1 MGLFDSKAKKEAI
14 QKLEKAQMEYELN
27 GRRINI
33 EAQSLYNQ
41 KKEALMAIEF
51 VETILKNQPDLDIE
65 SFRQIADAKNS
76 IRLFQEAI
84 QNEDMVITSI
94 NDSTGKIVGA
104 GVAGAATGTAIVTL
118 GPTAAMALATTFGTA
133 ATGTAISALSG
144 VAATNAA
151 LAWLGGGALA
161 AGGGGM
167 AAGSAVLAMF
177 GPVGWALGGI
187 AVSSTGL
194 LAYHKNKKIEKQ
206 ALEATNKV
214 KSINRR
220 MKKSIDAIKATCKDI
235 QNDTNFLR
243 GLVEGAPNVDGQVTY
258 NYPKIVET
266 IESICNNI
274 NKKFRYDDL

>member
-206 ALEATNKV
+206 ALEATNEV

-220 MKKSIDAIKATCKDI
+220 MKKSIDAIKATCRDI

-274 NKKFRYDDL
+274 NKKFSV